1 MSETVLTM
9 PPCHRLALF
18 AAAAVAMLSSGL
30 RTNAATK
37 PGDGM
42 RDVAAFLE
50 KHCTGCHDATEKK
63 GGLDLE
69 ALPVKF
75 DTEKDRAEWVK
86 VFDRVLADEMPPA
99 KKPRPDTAAKR
110 AVLET
115 IGGGIV
121 KVEKAVQAIE
131 GRVPFRRLN
140 RVEFERTVQE
150 LLGVETPMRHIL
162 PSDSPSHGFDTVA
175 EGLRISQL
183 HIEKYLEAADAAILD
198 ALDFR
203 PPPDTTA
210 KRYQY
215 KEEPGV
221 KKQFEIADGT
231 PDKKDPKK
239 MHRQTLKE
247 LPDAIVW
254 FNAGYPHAELKQ
266 FSVKQAGRYRL
277 RFSTY
282 GHQTG
287 GRDVMMRVYT
297 DNYRTRRFLG
307 YFDIPPDKPRV
318 AELNVT
324 LMAGEFIRV
333 EPTGTGYDAE
343 GKNVNNIGAPNFKG
357 AGLAL
362 QWAEVEGP
370 LVESWPPPGT
380 KRLFADVP
388 LVEVPQNKQTWRK
401 NRKVPYALKPEQPKE
416 AAQKV
421 IASFAQRAFRRPLE
435 SGEAE
440 PFVKLVTD
448 VLDAGKSFEDA
459 VEVGFRAVLT
469 APQFLLLEERPGKLD
484 DFALASRLSY
494 FLWSTMPD
502 DELLALAAAKKLG
515 QPATL
520 RAQVDRML
528 ASPKAHAF
536 VENFTGQWL
545 DLRNIE
551 ATSPDKRLY
560 PEFDEVL
567 QTSMVGETESFFT
580 EMLARNESTVNFIH
594 SDWLMLNRPIAE
606 HYGIEGV
613 KGEGF
618 QRVPLPAGSPRGGL
632 LTQASILK
640 VSANGTTTSPVIR
653 GTWVMK
659 RLLGTPPPSQPA
671 DVGSIEP
678 DTRGASTIREQLAKH
693 RSVESCAACHRNI
706 DPPGFALE
714 SFDVI
719 GGWRDRYRSQEKG
732 DNANRKLH
740 GRNVWEYKL
749 GLPVDATGELPD
761 GRKFKDMIEFKKLLL
776 EQRDQVL
783 KNVTERLLIYSTG
796 AGIRF
801 ADRTEV
807 ARITA
812 SVKAKGSGL
821 RTLLHEV
828 VESPLFLNK

>member
-1 MSETVLTM
+1 MKSIACLT
-9 PPCHRLALF
+9 LTASVAVALSCSGI
-18 AAAAVAMLSSGL
+18 AHAAVKA
-30 RTNAATK
+30 
-37 PGDGM
+37 GDG
-42 RDVAAFLE
+42 VKGVTEFLD
-50 KHCTGCHDATEKK
+50 KHCTGCHDAAEKK

-86 VFDRVLADEMPPA
+86 VFDRVLADEMPPK
-99 KKPRPDTAAKR
+99 KKPRPDAKEKR

-121 KVEKAVQAIE
+121 KVERAVQTTE

-162 PSDSPSHGFDTVA
+162 PTDTPSHGFDTVA

-183 HIEKYLEAADAAILD
+183 HIEKYLEAVDAAIVD
-198 ALDFR
+198 ALAFN
-203 PPPDTTA
+203 PPPDTVA

-215 KEEPGV
+215 KDEAGV
-221 KKQFEIADGT
+221 KKHFEVADGT
-231 PDKKDPKK
+231 PDPKNPK
-239 MHRQTLKE
+239 NIRRHAMKE

-266 FSVKQAGRYRL
+266 FSVRMSGRYRI
-277 RFSTY
+277 RISAY
-282 GHQTG
+282 GYQTG
-287 GRDVMMRVYT
+287 GRNVMMRVYT

-307 YFDIPPDKPRV
+307 YFDVPPDQPRV
-318 AELNVT
+318 AELNVS
-324 LMAGEFIRV
+324 LLAGEFLRV
-333 EPTGTGYDAE
+333 EPTGTGYDAD
-343 GKNVNNIGAPNFKG
+343 GKNVSAIGASTFKG

-362 QWAEVEGP
+362 QWTEVEGP
-370 LVESWPPPGT
+370 LAESWPPPGT

-388 LVEVPQNKQTWRK
+388 LVEVPQNKQVWRK
-401 NRKVPYALKPEQPKE
+401 SRKVPYALKPEQPKE

-421 IASFAQRAFRRPLE
+421 IENFAQRAFRRPLE
-435 SGEAE
+435 KGEAE
-440 PFVKLVTD
+440 PFTKLVTD

-459 VEVGFRAVLT
+459 IEVGFRAVLT
-469 APQFLLLEERPGKLD
+469 APQFLLLDERPGKLD
-484 DFALASRLSY
+484 DYALASRLSY

-502 DELLALAAAKKLG
+502 DELLGLAAAKKLG

-567 QTSMVGETESFFT
+567 QTSMVGETEAFFT
-580 EMLARNESTVNFIH
+580 EMLARNESTANFIH

-613 KGEGF
+613 KGEEF
-618 QRVPLPAGSPRGGL
+618 QRVKLPADSPRGGL

-653 GTWVMK
+653 GAWVMK

-678 DTRGASTIREQLAKH
+678 DTRGATTIREQLAKH
-693 RSVESCAACHRNI
+693 RSVESCATCHREI

-719 GGWRDRYRSQEKG
+719 GGWRDRYRSQDKG
-732 DNANRKLH
+732 DNANRKIH
-740 GRNVWEYKL
+740 GRWVWEYKL

-761 GRKFKDMIEFKKLLL
+761 GRKFQDITQFKKLLI

-783 KNVTERLLIYSTG
+783 KNVTEKLLTYSTG

-807 ARITA
+807 TRIIA

-821 RTLLHEV
+821 RTLVHEV

>member
-1 MSETVLTM
+1 MKATPLVVWSLAAFAVL
-9 PPCHRLALF
+9 PLHGQAI
-18 AAAAVAMLSSGL
+18 
-30 RTNAATK
+30 AATK
-37 PGDGM
+37 TGDSTQA
-42 RDVAAFLE
+42 VTAFLE
-50 KHCTGCHDATEKK
+50 QHCTGCHDATEKK

-75 DTEKDRAEWVK
+75 DTEKERTEWVK
-86 VFDRVLADEMPPA
+86 VFDRVLADEMPP
-99 KKPRPDTAAKR
+99 KRKPRPDAAAKR
-110 AVLET
+110 ALLES

-121 KVEKAVQAIE
+121 KVEKAVQAAE

-162 PSDSPSHGFDTVA
+162 PNDTPSHGFDTVA

-183 HIEKYLEAADAAILD
+183 HIEKYLEAVDAAILD

-203 PPPDTTA
+203 PPPDHTV
-210 KRYQY
+210 KRYLY
-215 KEEPGV
+215 KDEQGV
-221 KKQFEIADGT
+221 KSQLKIADGT
-231 PDKKDPKK
+231 PDEKNPKNIR
-239 MHRQTLKE
+239 RQSLKE
-247 LPDAIVW
+247 LSDAIVW
-254 FNAGYPHAELKQ
+254 FDAGYPHAELKQ
-266 FSVKQAGRYRL
+266 FSVRQSGRYRL
-277 RFSTY
+277 RFSAY
-282 GHQTG
+282 GYQTG
-287 GRDVMMRVYT
+287 GRNVMMRVYT

-307 YFDIPPDKPRV
+307 YFDIPPDQPRV
-318 AELNVT
+318 AELTVALN
-324 LMAGEFIRV
+324 AGEFIRV
-333 EPTGTGYDAE
+333 EPTGTGYDAD
-343 GKNVNNIGAPNFKG
+343 GKTVHNIGAPQFKG

-362 QWAEVEGP
+362 QWTEVEGP
-370 LVESWPPPGT
+370 LAESWPPAGT

-388 LVEVPQNKQTWRK
+388 LVEVPQNKQVWRK
-401 NRKVPYALKPEQPKE
+401 NRKVPYSLKPGQPKE

-421 IASFAQRAFRRPLE
+421 IENFAQRAFRRPLE
-435 SGEAE
+435 KGEAE
-440 PFVKLVTD
+440 PFTKLVTD

-459 VEVGFRAVLT
+459 IEVGLRAVLT
-469 APQFLLLEERPGKLD
+469 TPQFLLLEERPGKLD

-502 DELLALAAAKKLG
+502 DELLGLAAAKKLG
-515 QPATL
+515 QPTTL

-528 ASPKAHAF
+528 GSPKAHAF
-536 VENFTGQWL
+536 TENFTGQWL

-567 QTSMVGETESFFT
+567 QTSMVGETEAFFT
-580 EMLARNESTVNFIH
+580 EMLARNESTANFIH
-594 SDWLMLNRPIAE
+594 SDWLMVNRPIAE

-613 KGEGF
+613 KGEQF
-618 QRVPLPAGSPRGGL
+618 QRVKLPADSPRGGL
-632 LTQASILK
+632 LAQAAILK
-640 VSANGTTTSPVIR
+640 VTANGTTTSPVIR

-678 DTRGASTIREQLAKH
+678 DTRGATTIREQLAKH
-693 RSVESCAACHRNI
+693 RSVESCATCHRTI

-714 SFDVI
+714 NFDVI
-719 GGWRDRYRSQEKG
+719 GGWRDRYRSQDKG

-761 GRKFKDMIEFKKLLL
+761 GRKFKDMVDFKKLLL

-783 KNVTERLLIYSTG
+783 KNVTEKLLIYSTG

-807 ARITA
+807 ARVIA
-812 SVKAKGSGL
+812 STKAKGSGL
-821 RTLLHEV
+821 RTLVHEV